1 MDAEEFDNFIDE
13 AFQAKIDRKAHARTV
28 GRYWPS
34 EIKKCL
40 RQSYLDFLGPDI
52 KPIDIKTLGI
62 FESAIASQDKLVEII
77 KDYVEEKFNLE
88 DAVQAETEVKVDIG
102 DGITLSGRGD
112 LLILF
117 PKDETLVEIK
127 SVGYASQLNKMNN
140 DHVYQIM
147 PYLKFYGYKRGLF
160 CYIDRAT
167 LAHKSYNQ
175 DWDEKIWKEC
185 VWRVKEKHYFI
196 SKKEYPPPEAMMD
209 VKLRKQCDWCP
220 WLEICVDDWDK
231 YENAP
236 TSAILKPLPKEVE

>member
-160 CYIDRAT
+160 CYIDRAS
-167 LAHKSYNQ
+167 LAH
-175 DWDEKIWKEC
+175 
-185 VWRVKEKHYFI
+185 
-196 SKKEYPPPEAMMD
+196 
-209 VKLRKQCDWCP
+209 
-220 WLEICVDDWDK
+220 
-231 YENAP
+231 
-236 TSAILKPLPKEVE
+236 